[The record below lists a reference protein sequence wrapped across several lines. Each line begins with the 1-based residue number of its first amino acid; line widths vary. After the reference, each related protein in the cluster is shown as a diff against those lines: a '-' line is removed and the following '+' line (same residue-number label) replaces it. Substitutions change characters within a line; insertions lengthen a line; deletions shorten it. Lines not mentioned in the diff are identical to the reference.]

1 MDAELIE
8 LNHHY
13 SSNPTNFS
21 LFQNKLYFNAIHKG
35 LDNYSIFN
43 YDGDDI
49 EMMKNSEGEG
59 ILSGPPIKGDNVLY
73 FIGKTEKDYEYT
85 NYLWVSNGE
94 ENSAIPLLELDGF
107 AELLFTIGNRL
118 FFIFRTI
125 WKISMDI
132 KWNC

>member
-1 MDAELIE
+1 MKRLFTFFIILFFTQGYGQDLEMDAELIE

-49 EMMKNSEGEG
+49 EMMK
-59 ILSGPPIKGDNVLY
+59 
-73 FIGKTEKDYEYT
+73 
-85 NYLWVSNGE
+85 
-94 ENSAIPLLELDGF
+94 
-107 AELLFTIGNRL
+107 
-118 FFIFRTI
+118 IFSKRI
-125 WKISMDI
+125 MPR
-132 KWNC
+132 